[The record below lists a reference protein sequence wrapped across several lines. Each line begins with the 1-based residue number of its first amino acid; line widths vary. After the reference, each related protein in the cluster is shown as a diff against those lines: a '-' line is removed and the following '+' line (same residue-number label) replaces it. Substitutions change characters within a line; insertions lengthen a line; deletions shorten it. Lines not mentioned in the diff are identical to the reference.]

1 MTRRSSIVL
10 ALGLALSVTA
20 CSNPAD
26 GKPQAKVEEAA
37 PEKKADAAP
46 AAAAK
51 AGSAY
56 AVNAEASK
64 LGFVGSKVT
73 GSHEG
78 GFKTVTAELSAADG
92 KVEGG
97 SVSVS
102 IDIDSMF
109 SDSDD
114 LTGHLKSADFFD
126 AEKHPKATFDST
138 EIKAGG
144 SEGYS
149 HTVVGNLGLH
159 GVKKQITFPA
169 NISMKDGKVDV
180 DSEFSIN
187 RKDFEMNYA
196 GKADNLI
203 RDEVVIKLDLTF
215 DGKA

>member
-1 MTRRSSIVL
+1 MTRSSSIVL

-20 CSNPAD
+20 CTNPAD

-37 PEKKADAAP
+37 PEKAADAAP

-56 AVNAEASK
+56 SVNAESSK

-73 GSHEG
+73 GSHAG
-78 GFKTVTAELSAADG
+78 GFKAFTAVVSTPDG
-92 KVEGG
+92 KAEGG
-97 SVSVS
+97 SVSVE
-102 IDIDSMF
+102 IDIESMF
-109 SDSDD
+109 SDSEK
-114 LTGHLKSADFFD
+114 LTAHLKSPDFFD
-126 AEKHPKATFDST
+126 SVKHPKATFKST

-149 HTVVGNLGLH
+149 HTVSGNLEMH
-159 GVKKQITFPA
+159 GVTKKITFPA
-169 NISMKDGKVDV
+169 TIAVKDGKVDV

-187 RKDFEMNYA
+187 RKDFEMVYA
-196 GKADNLI
+196 GKADDLI
-203 RDEVVIKLDLTF
+203 RDEVVIKLDLVF

>member
-1 MTRRSSIVL
+1 MIRSNSIALAFGLVL
-10 ALGLALSVTA
+10 TATA

-37 PEKKADAAP
+37 PMDKTATP
-46 AAAAK
+46 AVK
-51 AGSAY
+51 TGVFT
-56 AVNAEASK
+56 VNAGASK

-73 GSHEG
+73 GSHPG
-78 GFKTVTAELSAADG
+78 GFKKFTATVDPKDG

-97 SVSVS
+97 SVSVE

-109 SDSDD
+109 SDSEK

-126 AEKHPKATFDST
+126 AQAHPKATFQSS

-144 SEGYS
+144 ADGHS

-159 GVKKQITFPA
+159 GVTKQITFPA
-169 NISMKDGKVDV
+169 NISMSGGTVTVK
-180 DSEFSIN
+180 SEFSIN
-187 RKDFEMNYA
+187 RKDFKMAYA
-196 GKADNLI
+196 GKADDLI
-203 RDEVVIKLDLTF
+203 RDEVVINLDLTF

>member
-1 MTRRSSIVL
+1 
-10 ALGLALSVTA
+10 
-20 CSNPAD
+20 
-26 GKPQAKVEEAA
+26 
-37 PEKKADAAP
+37 
-46 AAAAK
+46 
-51 AGSAY
+51 
-56 AVNAEASK
+56 
-64 LGFVGSKVT
+64 
-73 GSHEG
+73 
-78 GFKTVTAELSAADG
+78 
-92 KVEGG
+92 
-97 SVSVS
+97 
-102 IDIDSMF
+102 MF